1 MSKQLY
7 SQRFILKIQSTK
19 LKKANWSLNINLKTA
34 RQNNEIIQLGD
45 SQLLRFIRDINND
58 NTTEEEIRSIKKEI
72 KDLKKQKTN
81 KKNIENIKNLYDKL
95 DDALFI
101 KDYVTIVFNKKSDF
115 DRACSKK
122 GFEINGVKFKR
133 LLGTTGGV
141 KKNSVNFCSERIY
154 EELNNRLENDYNK
167 KTLIIPAKFEAYKAL
182 SASVSNPVTEPEYKD
197 GISRVLVIKDG
208 VTNIKDKVIKISDN
222 GDEGYNVDYNVDY
235 EAEKEFCDGCG
246 MISKQLADKWAI
258 DLGLYYK
265 DDNGNKIIDY
275 TPSGFNTRW
284 SFCKGMVY
292 VFDYK
297 QFAKEVANNYMV
309 EDAWGDMHDIR
320 NIDLILTT
328 NMLKLWNAYDNINDY
343 LEKCHKNG
351 YKLSVSKCCPKKLEK
366 KRNLNYQYLQSYNF
380 TDDDIKD
387 ITKETIDN
395 INGALGDNYAKSI
408 LYIKGSNITKNNII
422 NSPNDFVKAIMIDK
436 NVLNDSYIKNK
447 IYKMIE
453 KKIKEAKIGVLQVD
467 GNYSIISGDLYALCE
482 SMFNMEIHG
491 LLKAN
496 EFYNRAWLDN
506 GDKEI
511 VAFRSPMTSHNN
523 IKKMRLV
530 DNDEVRKWFKYMD
543 TVTVFNAWD
552 TSVDAMNGADFDSDA
567 IISTNNKTIL
577 NNTKETQS
585 IICEQKSA
593 PKVKITQ
600 SLLKKSNKNGFGND
614 VGTITNRITA
624 MYDVL
629 STLKPNSDEYNEL
642 IKRIM
647 CGQALQQESIDKIK
661 GIKAKEMPKEW
672 YNYKYNKIN
681 INSDGEILDDD
692 KTLAKKEFNIKLM
705 ANKKPYF
712 FIYNYDNLRVKYNSF
727 IKDVKNNSLI
737 RFGKTLDEILDN
749 PVTEEEKMFVKSIT
763 YKNPVFEHP
772 STMNKICWFIEN
784 EFKDVKLKVNK
795 EDNFDKSIY
804 KTKKRYNKDI
814 YENIV
819 DLYKK
824 YRKSQKDNLNYMNTS
839 IDNEYVSNDSMD
851 YNANKALFVD
861 IFKQEAEKMCNNAE
875 DLCNIVVDIAYTNKN
890 SRQFAWDICGDQII
904 KNLLDKN
911 NNTYKFPVKN
921 EYGDI
926 SWNGDNYSLV
936 ELECDK

>member
-1 MSKQLY
+1 
-7 SQRFILKIQSTK
+7 
-19 LKKANWSLNINLKTA
+19 
-34 RQNNEIIQLGD
+34 
-45 SQLLRFIRDINND
+45 
-58 NTTEEEIRSIKKEI
+58 
-72 KDLKKQKTN
+72 
-81 KKNIENIKNLYDKL
+81 
-95 DDALFI
+95 
-101 KDYVTIVFNKKSDF
+101 
-115 DRACSKK
+115 
-122 GFEINGVKFKR
+122 
-133 LLGTTGGV
+133 
-141 KKNSVNFCSERIY
+141 
-154 EELNNRLENDYNK
+154 
-167 KTLIIPAKFEAYKAL
+167 
-182 SASVSNPVTEPEYKD
+182 
-197 GISRVLVIKDG
+197 
-208 VTNIKDKVIKISDN
+208 
-222 GDEGYNVDYNVDY
+222 
-235 EAEKEFCDGCG
+235 
-246 MISKQLADKWAI
+246 
-258 DLGLYYK
+258 
-265 DDNGNKIIDY
+265 
-275 TPSGFNTRW
+275 
-284 SFCKGMVY
+284 
-292 VFDYK
+292 
-297 QFAKEVANNYMV
+297 
-309 EDAWGDMHDIR
+309 
-320 NIDLILTT
+320 
-328 NMLKLWNAYDNINDY
+328 
-343 LEKCHKNG
+343 
-351 YKLSVSKCCPKKLEK
+351 
-366 KRNLNYQYLQSYNF
+366 
-380 TDDDIKD
+380 
-387 ITKETIDN
+387 
-395 INGALGDNYAKSI
+395 
-408 LYIKGSNITKNNII
+408 
-422 NSPNDFVKAIMIDK
+422 
-436 NVLNDSYIKNK
+436 
-447 IYKMIE
+447 
-453 KKIKEAKIGVLQVD
+453 
-467 GNYSIISGDLYALCE
+467 
-482 SMFNMEIHG
+482 
-491 LLKAN
+491 
-496 EFYNRAWLDN
+496 
-506 GDKEI
+506 
-511 VAFRSPMTSHNN
+511 
-523 IKKMRLV
+523 
-530 DNDEVRKWFKYMD
+530 
-543 TVTVFNAWD
+543 
-552 TSVDAMNGADFDSDA
+552 
-567 IISTNNKTIL
+567 
-577 NNTKETQS
+577 
-585 IICEQKSA
+585 
-593 PKVKITQ
+593 
-600 SLLKKSNKNGFGND
+600 
-614 VGTITNRITA
+614 

-749 PVTEEEKMFVKSIT
+749 PITEEEKMFVKSIT